1 MCRDCE
7 LCVVRLPED
16 AFATGPL
23 GVVSSTAGVV
33 VSSTVG
39 VVVSSTVGVVVS
51 LSLCVV
57 VSESE
62 ESLVSES
69 VEELLSESLEESL
82 SESVDELSSSEAL
95 VEDSADSDVLEEP
108 NSVPEYSKALSAMLL
123 NGTSL

>member
-1 MCRDCE
+1 MNRMCRDCE

-23 GVVSSTAGVV
+23 GV

-82 SESVDELSSSEAL
+82 SESVDALSSSEAL

>member
-23 GVVSSTAGVV
+23 GVVSST
-33 VSSTVG
+33 VG
-39 VVVSSTVGVVVS
+39 
-51 LSLCVV
+51 VV

>member
-39 VVVSSTVGVVVS
+39 VVVS

-57 VSESE
+57 VSSESE